1 MYGHIGF
8 NFVEAFYNCGW
19 HSFEQDSF
27 FEHLFEPSFE
37 WHNTILSVSL
47 FSLEHFFEWLTHL
60 SPLLSKATH
69 LSTFLSK
76 PTRLSTFLSTQK
88 SRFALESTFL
98 SGFTLLSA
106 FLSAQKSAQGP
117 AEPTSGPPHVLLL
130 PASVAEV
137 VEAGEIPGSQEHYES

>member
-1 MYGHIGF
+1 M
-8 NFVEAFYNCGW
+8 
-19 HSFEQDSF
+19 
-27 FEHLFEPSFE
+27 
-37 WHNTILSVSL
+37 SVSL

-117 AEPTSGPPHVLLL
+117 AEPTSFKSSGNVRIRHLGSRQQTVVQRCRMQWTGERQGWHPSHLSAWSQPHLSTGGKAVATRLLQ
-130 PASVAEV
+130 S
-137 VEAGEIPGSQEHYES
+137 